1 MSSGVHP
8 APFGARSAF
17 PLSRSES
24 RLHKDPKLAGAIRM
38 ATPKTRRSSRQV
50 GPAGSAKDDDSPEF
64 AASKSS
70 ILTGR

>member
-38 ATPKTRRSSRQV
+38 ATPKTGLSGRQA
-50 GPAGSAKDDDSPEF
+50 GPDGLDLISNEKLKNMGKNMSA
-64 AASKSS
+64 
-70 ILTGR
+70 